1 MCEAHGI
8 KPTLLG
14 HVTKG
19 KLVVDDKHFG
29 FGGTAGVLRQ
39 RPGGNLDRRLMWKE
53 LAKHAGGVALAWVV
67 VLVGTFFCCGC
78 TANLLHSARFLTSL
92 AWRGWTP
99 STPWRPSGWRGV
111 AGPFTSPQEPPVRWW
126 NNTLPRAAVKVGRNI
141 LLTTHRITPPD
152 EAVSYQEGR
161 CQARG
166 AHFDHP
172 RLPNFGGGGAQP
184 AAGGQGHPPRAQGQN
199 AGFRNALPKGSE
211 LVLWQGCWLDDA
223 RVPWLSGLSLQ
234 DAAAVLARRKL
245 ALGHVGYAPD
255 VLTARDSA
263 NAVVAS
269 QDIVPSET
277 PYVAEGTAVD
287 LYFDL
292 R

>member
-1 MCEAHGI
+1 
-8 KPTLLG
+8 
-14 HVTKG
+14 
-19 KLVVDDKHFG
+19 
-29 FGGTAGVLRQ
+29 
-39 RPGGNLDRRLMWKE
+39 MWKD

-67 VLVGTFFCCGC
+67 VLVGTFF
-78 TANLLHSARFLTSL
+78 LLRLYSQPSAQRQVPDLSGMARMDAFDTL
-92 AWRGWTP
+92 ATLGLEGVWQDSIYLPTGTP
-99 STPWRPSGWRGV
+99 GAVVEQHPP
-111 AGPFTSPQEPPVRWW
+111 AGS
-126 NNTLPRAAVKVGRNI
+126 AVKVGRNI

-152 EAVSYQEGR
+152 EAVSYQEGQDAKLLER
-161 CQARG
+161 ILTTR
-166 AHFDHP
+166 
-172 RLPNFGGGGAQP
+172 
-184 AAGGQGHPPRAQGQN
+184 
-199 AGFRNALPKGSE
+199 GFRISVEEEPNQLLVGKVIRLEHNGKVLDSETRLPKGSD
-211 LVLWQGCWLDDA
+211 LVLVAGVLGSDEA

-255 VLTARDSA
+255 VLTAQDSA